1 MNFANNLKQYRIKKG
16 LSQKELADRFN
27 VSPSSITM
35 YETGQR
41 EPNFTLLDKMA
52 TFFDVTTDL
61 LLGRNVTLEQS
72 NDDSDLLLI
81 VDRIKEIQLE
91 LDELSKKIESK
102 LQS

>member
-1 MNFANNLKQYRIKKG
+1 MNFANNLKRYRIKRG

-52 TFFDVTTDL
+52 TFFDVTTDD
-61 LLGRNVTLEQS
+61 LLGRNVTLEPS
-72 NDDSDLLLI
+72 KDDSELLLI
-81 VDRIKEIQLE
+81 VDRIKEMQLE
-91 LDELSKKIESK
+91 LEILTKKIDSK
-102 LQS
+102 LHS